1 MTVSSTTT
9 SVSFTGNGST
19 TSFAVT
25 FPFQGTGTSSEL
37 TVVQRT
43 IATGAETTLSYTT
56 HYTVTGGSGSTG
68 TVVAASA
75 PANTVQWH
83 IRRNTTTTQT
93 VDYVTNDPF
102 PADTHELAL
111 DRLAMAGQERD
122 GDIAQ
127 AFKYPDTYTGGAS
140 TTMPEPVGGANV
152 VFNADGTALTTSTD
166 SAAQWLGG
174 NGTAALP
181 YYAYSSDPNTGFFRI
196 GADNVGL
203 SLGGTKRVDFAASGA
218 TVTGTLN
225 ATGAVTGAAGTFSG
239 ILKTDDGTQA
249 TSGTDGSLQ
258 TDGGLS
264 VVKNAFVGGASTT
277 IGVST
282 HGGNIVSDTDSTDD
296 LGTTSVR
303 WRKLWVD
310 DVQATTTLSADGLVS
325 GGSIALASGATITAF
340 LDDDSMSANSATAGA
355 TQQSIKAYVDTLVS
369 TNGGNWKASV
379 LVGTTANITLSGV
392 QTIDGVSAVV
402 GSRVLVKDQSTASQN
417 GIYVSA
423 SSTWARAADA
433 DAFSELVSAA
443 VFVEK
448 GSTLADTSF
457 ICTNDSG
464 GSLGSTAVV
473 WTQFGVGG
481 GGGGWLGEGT
491 DSPEGNSGDI
501 IRINQQTLN
510 NSVTMVATDNGSCTG
525 PLTIADGVTVTIS
538 SGATFK
544 VL

>member
-1 MTVSSTTT
+1 MTIATDTARTGPYS
-9 SVSFTGNGST
+9 GNGST
-19 TSFAVT
+19 VAFAYGFKVIDQAHLVVT
-25 FPFQGTGTSSEL
+25 L
-37 TVVQRT
+37 TVT
-43 IATGAETTLSYTT
+43 ATGVETVQTLTT
-56 HYTVTGGSGSTG
+56 HYSVSGVGESSGGNVTMETAP
-68 TVVAASA
+68 TSA
-75 PANTVQWH
+75 QTLTISRAVTKSQTTDLVNRGAVQPEVLE
-83 IRRNTTTTQT
+83 T
-93 VDYVTNDPF
+93 
-102 PADTHELAL
+102 AL
-111 DRLAMAGQERD
+111 DRGVQMAQDLDEQMTRSV
-122 GDIAQ
+122 
-127 AFKYPDTYTGGAS
+127 KLPVS
-140 TTMPEPVGGANV
+140 TDLSSVSATLSAPVGGAYLLW
-152 VFNADGTALTTSTD
+152 NATGTALTTSTS
-166 SAAQWLGG
+166 SAAQSLGG
-174 NGTAALP
+174 DGSAALP
-181 YYAYSSDPNTGFFRI
+181 YYSYVSDPNSGFYRI

-203 SLGGTKRVDFAASGA
+203 SLGGTKRVDFGAATTAFTGQ
-218 TVTGTLN
+218 VTGTGF
-225 ATGAVTGAAGTFSG
+225 TGT
-239 ILKTDDGTQA
+239 L
-249 TSGTDGSLQ
+249 DGSLGSG
-258 TDGGLS
+258 TPAAA
-264 VVKNAFVGGASTT
+264 VVTQLTS
-277 IGVST
+277 
-282 HGGNIVSDTDSTDD
+282 GGNIVSDTDSTDD

-379 LVGTTANITLSGV
+379 LVATTANITLSGV

-402 GSRVLVKDQSTASQN
+402 GSRVLVKDQSTGSQN
-417 GIYVSA
+417 GIYVAA

-464 GSLGSTAVV
+464 GTLGSTAVV

-510 NSVTMVATDNGSCTG
+510 NSVTMVATDNGSATG

>member
-1 MTVSSTTT
+1 MTISTTT
-9 SVSFTGNGST
+9 NTVSYTGNGST
-19 TSFAVT
+19 TAFAVPYV
-25 FPFQGTGTSSEL
+25 FFGTATSAEIQ
-37 TVVQRT
+37 VVQVT
-43 IATGAETTLSYTT
+43 TATGAESIKSNGTDF
-56 HYTVTGGSGSTG
+56 TVSGGSGATG
-68 TVVAASA
+68 TVTAAVA
-75 PANTVQWH
+75 PATTVKWV
-83 IRRNTTTTQT
+83 INRVTTQT
-93 VDYVTNDPF
+93 QETDYVENDAF
-102 PADTHELAL
+102 PAESHEDAL
-111 DRLAMAGQERD
+111 DRLTAISQEQERALGRTLQLPSGYTGAADPTLPSPVGDSYIKWNASGTSLEGTVEAAGQVL
-122 GDIAQ
+122 
-127 AFKYPDTYTGGAS
+127 GA
-140 TTMPEPVGGANV
+140 
-152 VFNADGTALTTSTD
+152 D
-166 SAAQWLGG
+166 
-174 NGTAALP
+174 GTAALP
-181 YYAYSSDPNTGFFRI
+181 YYSYSTDPNSGFFRI

-203 SLGGTKRVDFAASGA
+203 SLGGTKRVDFGAATTAFTGE
-218 TVTGTLN
+218 VTGTGF
-225 ATGAVTGAAGTFSG
+225 TGT
-239 ILKTDDGTQA
+239 L
-249 TSGTDGSLQ
+249 DGSLGSG
-258 TDGGLS
+258 TPAAA
-264 VVKNAFVGGASTT
+264 VVTQLTS
-277 IGVST
+277 
-282 HGGNIVSDTDSTDD
+282 GGNIVSDTDSTDD
-296 LGTTSVR
+296 LGTTGVR

-402 GSRVLVKDQSTASQN
+402 GSRVLVKDQSTGSQN
-417 GIYVSA
+417 GIYVAA

-510 NSVTMVATDNGSCTG
+510 NSVTMVATDNGSATG
-525 PLTIADGVTVTIS
+525 PLTIADSVVVTIS

>member
-1 MTVSSTTT
+1 MTISTTT
-9 SVSFTGNGST
+9 NTVSYTGNGST
-19 TSFAVT
+19 TAFAVPYV
-25 FPFQGTGTSSEL
+25 FFGTATSAEIQ
-37 TVVQRT
+37 VVQVT
-43 IATGAETTLSYTT
+43 TATGAESIKTNGTDF
-56 HYTVTGGSGSTG
+56 TVSGGSGATG
-68 TVVAASA
+68 TVTAAVA
-75 PANTVQWH
+75 PATTVKWV
-83 IRRNTTTTQT
+83 INRVTTQT
-93 VDYVTNDPF
+93 QETDYVENDAF
-102 PADTHELAL
+102 PAESHEDAL
-111 DRLAMAGQERD
+111 DRLTAISQEQERALGRTLQLPSGYTGAADPTLPSPVGDSYIKWNSAGTSLEGTVEAAGQML
-122 GDIAQ
+122 
-127 AFKYPDTYTGGAS
+127 GA
-140 TTMPEPVGGANV
+140 
-152 VFNADGTALTTSTD
+152 D
-166 SAAQWLGG
+166 
-174 NGTAALP
+174 GTAALP
-181 YYAYSSDPNTGFFRI
+181 YYSYSGDPNSGFYRI

-264 VVKNAFVGGASTT
+264 VVKNAYIGGSSTT

-282 HGGNIVSDTDSTDD
+282 HGGSVVSDTDSTDD
-296 LGTTSVR
+296 LGTTGVR

-310 DVQATTTLSADGLVS
+310 DVQATTTLSADGLIT
-325 GGSIALASGATITAF
+325 GGSVTLATGATITAF
-340 LDDDSMSANSATAGA
+340 LDDDSFSANSPTAGA
-355 TQQSIKAYVDTLVS
+355 TQQSIKAYVDALVS
-369 TNGGNWKASV
+369 ANGGNWKASV

-392 QTIDGVSAVV
+392 QTIDGISATV

-417 GIYVSA
+417 GIYVAA

-433 DAFSELVSAA
+433 DAWDELVSAA
-443 VFVEK
+443 VFIEK

-457 ICTNDSG
+457 ISTNDAG
-464 GSLGSTAVV
+464 GTLGSTAVV

-510 NSVTMVATDNGSCTG
+510 NSVTMVATDNGSATG
-525 PLTIADGVTVTIS
+525 PLTIADSVVVTIS

>member
-1 MTVSSTTT
+1 MTISSTTT
-9 SVSFTGNGST
+9 KLSYTGNGST
-19 TSFAVT
+19 TAFPVT
-25 FPFQGTGTSSEL
+25 FSFFGSGATSEL
-37 TVVQRT
+37 IVIERV
-43 IATGAETTLSYTT
+43 IATGAETTKTYST
-56 HYTVTGGSGSTG
+56 HYTISGGNGSTG
-68 TVVAASA
+68 TVTAGTA

-83 IRRNTTTTQT
+83 IRRNTTQTQGT
-93 VDYVTNDPF
+93 DYVENDAF
-102 PADTHELAL
+102 PASSHEEAL
-111 DRLAMAGQERD
+111 DRLTMINQEQETD
-122 GDIAQ
+122 LNQ

-152 VFNADGTALTTSTD
+152 VFNADGSALTTSTD
-166 SAAQWLGG
+166 TAAQWLGG
-174 NGTAALP
+174 DGTAALP
-181 YYAYSSDPNTGFFRI
+181 YYTYSSDPNSGFYRI

-203 SLGGTKRVDFAASGA
+203 SLGGTKRVDFGAATTAFTGQ
-218 TVTGTLN
+218 VTGTGF
-225 ATGAVTGAAGTFSG
+225 TGT
-239 ILKTDDGTQA
+239 L
-249 TSGTDGSLQ
+249 DGSLGSG
-258 TDGGLS
+258 TPAAA
-264 VVKNAFVGGASTT
+264 VVTQLTS
-277 IGVST
+277 
-282 HGGNIVSDTDSTDD
+282 GGNIVSDTDSTDD
-296 LGTTSVR
+296 LGTTGVR

-402 GSRVLVKDQSTASQN
+402 GSRVLVKDQSTGSQN

-510 NSVTMVATDNGSCTG
+510 NSVTMVATDNGSATG
-525 PLTIADGVTVTIS
+525 PLTIADGITVTIS

>member
-1 MTVSSTTT
+1 MTISSTTT
-9 SVSFTGNGST
+9 KLSYTGNGST
-19 TSFAVT
+19 TAFPVT
-25 FPFQGTGTSSEL
+25 FSFFGSGATSEL
-37 TVVQRT
+37 IVIERV
-43 IATGAETTLSYTT
+43 IATGAETTKTYST
-56 HYTVTGGSGSTG
+56 HYTISGGNGSTG
-68 TVVAASA
+68 TVTAGTA
-75 PANTVQWH
+75 PADTVQWH
-83 IRRNTTTTQT
+83 IRRNTTQTQGT
-93 VDYVTNDPF
+93 DYVENDAF
-102 PADTHELAL
+102 PASSHEEAL
-111 DRLAMAGQERD
+111 DRLTMINQEQETD
-122 GDIAQ
+122 LNQ

-140 TTMPEPVGGANV
+140 TTMPEPVGGAHV
-152 VFNADGTALTTSTD
+152 VFNADGSALTTSTD

-181 YYAYSSDPNTGFFRI
+181 YYTYTSDPNSGFYRI

-203 SLGGTKRVDFAASGA
+203 SLGGTKRVDFAASG
-218 TVTGTLN
+218 TVITGTLA
-225 ATGAVTGAAGTFSG
+225 ATTGTFSG

-264 VVKNAFVGGASTT
+264 VVKNAYIGGSSTT

-282 HGGNIVSDTDSTDD
+282 HGGAVVSDTDSTDD
-296 LGTTSVR
+296 LGTTGVR

-310 DVQATTTLSADGLVS
+310 DVQATTTLSADGLIT
-325 GGSIALASGATITAF
+325 GGSVTLATGATITAF
-340 LDDDSMSANSATAGA
+340 LDDDSFSANSPTAGA
-355 TQQSIKAYVDTLVS
+355 TQQSIKAYVDALVS
-369 TNGGNWKASV
+369 ANGGNWKASV

-392 QTIDGVSAVV
+392 QTIDGISATV

-417 GIYVSA
+417 GIYVAA

-433 DAFSELVSAA
+433 DAWDELVSAA
-443 VFVEK
+443 VFIEK

-457 ICTNDSG
+457 ISTNDAG
-464 GSLGSTAVV
+464 GTLGSTSIV

-510 NSVTMVATDNGSCTG
+510 NSVTMVATDNGSATG
-525 PLTIADGVTVTIS
+525 PLTIADSVVVTIS

>member
-1 MTVSSTTT
+1 MAHITIGTTAT
-9 SVSFTGNGST
+9 RISYTATASQTAFTI
-19 TSFAVT
+19 
-25 FPFQGTGTSSEL
+25 PFEFFDEDEINVYQQGTL
-37 TVVQRT
+37 K
-43 IATGAETTLSYTT
+43 TLTT
-56 HYTVTGGSGSTG
+56 HYTVS
-68 TVVAASA
+68 
-75 PANTVQWH
+75 P
-83 IRRNTTTTQT
+83 
-93 VDYVTNDPF
+93 VT
-102 PADTHELAL
+102 
-111 DRLAMAGQERD
+111 
-122 GDIAQ
+122 
-127 AFKYPDTYTGGAS
+127 TYTGGFKGGTVTLETGATVGDKIVLELDISPQRS
-140 TTMPEPVGGANV
+140 TDFPTSGAFNITTLNTWIDKVMVIFKQAFENIDRKIGREATSVETYSLNWPDGATSTQQTV
-152 VFNADGTALTTSTD
+152 VVDSTNGITLSSSTLTQWTGTDGTV
-166 SAAQWLGG
+166 SA
-174 NGTAALP
+174 P
-181 YYAYSSDPNTGFFRI
+181 YYSYASDTNTGFYRI
-196 GADNVGL
+196 GSDNVGL
-203 SLGGTKRVDFAASGA
+203 SLGGAKKVDFGAATTAFTGQ
-218 TVTGTLN
+218 VTGTGF
-225 ATGAVTGAAGTFSG
+225 TGT
-239 ILKTDDGTQA
+239 L
-249 TSGTDGSLQ
+249 DGSLGSG
-258 TDGGLS
+258 TPAAA
-264 VVKNAFVGGASTT
+264 VVTQLTS
-277 IGVST
+277 
-282 HGGNIVSDTDSTDD
+282 GGNIVSDTDSTDD

-310 DVQATTTLSADGLVS
+310 DVQATTTISADGLVS

-417 GIYVSA
+417 GIYVAA

-510 NSVTMVATDNGSCTG
+510 NSVTMVATDNGSATG
-525 PLTIADGVTVTIS
+525 PLTIADSVVVTIS

>member
-1 MTVSSTTT
+1 MTISNQDARTGPYS
-9 SVSFTGNGST
+9 GNGST
-19 TSFAVT
+19 TSFAYDFKALDQAHLVVT
-25 FPFQGTGTSSEL
+25 L
-37 TVVQRT
+37 TVT
-43 IATGAETTLSYTT
+43 ATGVQTVQTLTTNYTVSGVGNESGGNIAMGVAPTSAQTLTITRSVPLTQSTDLQNRGATQPSTLETAFDRGVQISQDLDEKLDRSVKLPVSTDLSSISATLS
-56 HYTVTGGSGSTG
+56 
-68 TVVAASA
+68 A
-75 PANTVQWH
+75 
-83 IRRNTTTTQT
+83 
-93 VDYVTNDPF
+93 
-102 PADTHELAL
+102 
-111 DRLAMAGQERD
+111 
-122 GDIAQ
+122 
-127 AFKYPDTYTGGAS
+127 
-140 TTMPEPVGGANV
+140 PVGGAYLLWNPT
-152 VFNADGTALTTSTD
+152 GTALTTSTS
-166 SAAQWLGG
+166 SAAQSLGG
-174 NGTAALP
+174 DGTAALP
-181 YYAYSSDPNTGFFRI
+181 YYSYSGDPNSGFYRI

-203 SLGGTKRVDFAASGA
+203 SLGGVKKVDFAASGA

-264 VVKNAFVGGASTT
+264 VVKNAYIGGASTT

-282 HGGNIVSDTDSTDD
+282 HGGAVVSDTDSTDD

-325 GGSIALASGATITAF
+325 GGSIALTSGATITAF

-464 GSLGSTAVV
+464 GSLGSTSIV

-501 IRINQQTLN
+501 IRINQQVLN
-510 NSVTMVATDNGSCTG
+510 NSVTMVATDNGSATG
-525 PLTIADGVTVTIS
+525 PLTIASGKTITIS

>member
-1 MTVSSTTT
+1 MTISTTT
-9 SVSFTGNGST
+9 NTVSYTGNGST
-19 TSFAVT
+19 TAFAVPYV
-25 FPFQGTGTSSEL
+25 FFGTATSAEIQV
-37 TVVQRT
+37 TVKWVINR
-43 IATGAETTLSYTT
+43 
-56 HYTVTGGSGSTG
+56 V
-68 TVVAASA
+68 
-75 PANTVQWH
+75 
-83 IRRNTTTTQT
+83 TTQT
-93 VDYVTNDPF
+93 QETDYVENDAF
-102 PADTHELAL
+102 PAESHEDAL
-111 DRLAMAGQERD
+111 DRLTAISQEQERALGRTLQLPSGYTGAADPTLPSPVGDSYIKWNSAGTSLEGTVEAAGQVL
-122 GDIAQ
+122 
-127 AFKYPDTYTGGAS
+127 GA
-140 TTMPEPVGGANV
+140 
-152 VFNADGTALTTSTD
+152 D
-166 SAAQWLGG
+166 
-174 NGTAALP
+174 GTAALP
-181 YYAYSSDPNTGFFRI
+181 YYSYSGDPNSGFYRI

-264 VVKNAFVGGASTT
+264 VVKNAYIGGSSTT

-282 HGGNIVSDTDSTDD
+282 HGGAVVSDTDSTDD
-296 LGTTSVR
+296 LGTTGVR

-379 LVGTTANITLSGV
+379 FLASAVGANTTLSGV
-392 QTIDGVSAVV
+392 QTVDGVSATV
-402 GSRVLVKDQSTASQN
+402 GKRVLVKDQSTASQN
-417 GIYVSA
+417 GIYVVA
-423 SSTWARAADA
+423 SGTWARSADA
-433 DAFSELVSAA
+433 NTIGELASAA
-443 VFVEK
+443 VFVEE
-448 GSTLADTSF
+448 GSTFADTSF
-457 ICTNDSG
+457 ICTNDTDD
-464 GSLGSTAVV
+464 SLGSTSIV

-491 DSPEGNSGDI
+491 TAPEGNSGDI
-501 IRINQQTLN
+501 IRINQQVLN
-510 NSVTMVATDNGSCTG
+510 NSVTMVATDNGSATG
-525 PLTIADGVTVTIS
+525 PLTIASGKTITIS